1 MAAYAVTCWMQLII
15 SSPHKLLGGIVAPA
29 VGAAVAAALWRQLR
43 SWQQQQGCTLTS
55 AWLKGSKA
63 GSPTHLYGCDAAAA
77 AGFIGALP
85 LNESPVAAAGDSNG
99 FGANSRSSSEDSSSN
114 EQCFQAATA
123 HLPRLGE
130 LSSQNLEQQ
139 QQGRQYA
146 GQAVVTAPAAPY
158 AGSTQM
164 RHQRASDTGAGWAQ
178 QQQQAQQQAYHAAG
192 LQQTWQQRH
201 QAGAQDA
208 GWDARSAAGSSSCSS
223 NSSSSSPVRAGVK
236 GPASL
241 MLLPGKGDISLD
253 MGPTAAYGYQGHRKK
268 RDSGWGFA
276 GPAYSRVQ
284 GSSQAVTAAS
294 ILSVVGVAA
303 AAVPLGLQLAAA
315 LTGDPTNSGH
325 VVVPMLL
332 LGKDEYDAA

>member
-1 MAAYAVTCWMQLII
+1 MAAYAVACWVQLLV
-15 SSPHKLLGGIVAPA
+15 SSPHKLLGGLVAPA
-29 VGAAVAAALWRQLR
+29 VGAAVAATLWRQLR
-43 SWQQQQGCTLTS
+43 SWQQQQGCSLTS
-55 AWLKGSKA
+55 AWLKGSKV
-63 GSPTHLYGCDAAAA
+63 GSPTHLYGCDA

-85 LNESPVAAAGDSNG
+85 LNESPVAAAGGSDG
-99 FGANSRSSSEDSSSN
+99 FGANSSSSSEDSSSN

-130 LSSQNLEQQ
+130 LSSQHLEQQQ

-146 GQAVVTAPAAPY
+146 GQAVMTAPAAPY

-164 RHQRASDTGAGWAQ
+164 RHQRGSDTGAGWAQ
-178 QQQQAQQQAYHAAG
+178 QQQQAYHAAG

-253 MGPTAAYGYQGHRKK
+253 MGPAAAYGYQGHRRK

-284 GSSQAVTAAS
+284 GSSQAVAAAS

-315 LTGDPTNSGH
+315 LTGGPTNSGH

-332 LGKDEYDAA
+332 LGEDECDAA